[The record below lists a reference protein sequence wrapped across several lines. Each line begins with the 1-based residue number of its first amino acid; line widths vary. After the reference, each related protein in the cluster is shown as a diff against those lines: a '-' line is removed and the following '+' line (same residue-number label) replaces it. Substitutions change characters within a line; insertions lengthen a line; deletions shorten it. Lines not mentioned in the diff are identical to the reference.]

1 MRGGAQALATQHTRV
16 EGYMKKKS
24 LPKRRTDVFANR
36 LSEILRSNG
45 FHPGPYGG
53 PPGVSY
59 ERKDPRMAAN
69 GKENGEF
76 VMHVFKDADGV
87 LDKQVL
93 SLVITQAYGP
103 DFADWIANHLEAA
116 VRADQAGR
124 IGRHDIWMRV
134 YEEKGIVRIIPHG

>member
-1 MRGGAQALATQHTRV
+1 
-16 EGYMKKKS
+16 MKKKS
-24 LPKRRTDVFANR
+24 LPKRRADTFAPR

-45 FHPGPYGG
+45 FHPGPYGD
-53 PPGVSY
+53 PPGFSY
-59 ERKDPRMAAN
+59 ERMDPKMAAN

-76 VMHVFKDADGV
+76 VMHFFKDTDGS
-87 LDKQVL
+87 LNIHVL

-103 DFADWIANHLEAA
+103 DYADWIADHLGAA
-116 VRADQAGR
+116 IRADQAGR